1 MNNLVEKSKALV
13 WAKFRDYTA
22 GELRLLEVYLSRI
35 NPRDPE
41 SATVQ
46 FTLKEYCDFLG
57 IRLNSK
63 DLKQQLRHFIENT
76 VAVPLEGKDEYTLY
90 TLFAMAQIR
99 FDPEC
104 FTYMVSIRC
113 NPLLQPVFFDIAEKG
128 YVRYRLRY
136 TASMKSQYSILLYS
150 ILRDWL
156 NMGSK
161 AHEISIKKLREQLGA
176 TASSYDQFKFFR
188 VKVLD
193 AAVDEINAISD
204 ISVSYKKRAVGHRIA
219 SIIFDVK
226 MKRSESV
233 IDAESSEIETTP
245 LRDAS
250 DSEKPVKSPRNGA
263 YEDIDWESLMPG
275 VDSKQCASI
284 ARSVARRIKSE
295 YPNIRK
301 DKKKDAVVNIVQSAY
316 EQAVKGKPDVEVP
329 EAYLRTV
336 IKDSQLSKFAT
347 FGFDYLE

>member
-104 FTYMVSIRC
+104 TRPSHLFS
-113 NPLLQPVFFDIAEKG
+113 F
-128 YVRYRLRY
+128 
-136 TASMKSQYSILLYS
+136 
-150 ILRDWL
+150 
-156 NMGSK
+156 
-161 AHEISIKKLREQLGA
+161 
-176 TASSYDQFKFFR
+176 SS
-188 VKVLD
+188 
-193 AAVDEINAISD
+193 
-204 ISVSYKKRAVGHRIA
+204 
-219 SIIFDVK
+219 
-226 MKRSESV
+226 
-233 IDAESSEIETTP
+233 T
-245 LRDAS
+245 
-250 DSEKPVKSPRNGA
+250 
-263 YEDIDWESLMPG
+263 
-275 VDSKQCASI
+275 
-284 ARSVARRIKSE
+284 
-295 YPNIRK
+295 
-301 DKKKDAVVNIVQSAY
+301 
-316 EQAVKGKPDVEVP
+316 
-329 EAYLRTV
+329 
-336 IKDSQLSKFAT
+336 
-347 FGFDYLE
+347 